1 MTLSPDVRLDNHKTA
16 FSLLLE
22 ELGDRAIDVTVFQP
36 DTPAFKDILRTTWE
50 SLERDGYLSAVAS
63 LGYRLTA
70 KGWLLA
76 LEASK
81 SLGTTTGQP
90 TQLPTQ
96 FPPRAVGLSNAQEQM
111 GAEDFP
117 NFVLAA

>member
-1 MTLSPDVRLDNHKTA
+1 MTLSPDVRHKTA

-63 LGYRLTA
+63 LGTDSQRR
-70 KGWLLA
+70 G
-76 LEASK
+76 
-81 SLGTTTGQP
+81 GC
-90 TQLPTQ
+90 
-96 FPPRAVGLSNAQEQM
+96 
-111 GAEDFP
+111 
-117 NFVLAA
+117 